1 MSAREFNRREFG
13 AGLAGILVAFSMAP
27 SLSPAAE
34 TGRGLPGMLAAN
46 RRLDAWLRIDPLGT
60 VTVYTGRV
68 ELGQGN
74 ITALAQIVAEEL
86 DVALER
92 VRMIPV
98 DTMRSPNEGTTAG
111 SNSIEAGGAALRA
124 AAAEARAIVLKRA
137 GERLMAPADT
147 LIVNDGIIIARN
159 APGRISYWELA
170 GEISLQQDA
179 TGSVAPKPP
188 AEHKLVGTAA
198 QRLDIPGKVAGE
210 PMYVHDMRLPGM
222 VFGRVVR
229 PPSPNAQLMSV
240 DQASVAAM
248 PGVIRVVRDGRF
260 LGVVAEREEQ
270 AIAAREALAKAA
282 RWQMPSDLPDPARV
296 HEHLKGLKGIETETV
311 NEKIGPAPAPV
322 KTHAATYRKPYL
334 AHASIGPSCAVAGLV
349 DNVWTV
355 WSHTQGPYPLRGDLA
370 KVARVPVERV
380 RVIHSQGAGCYGHNG
395 ADDVALDALLM
406 SVATQGRIIKVQ
418 WMRDDEFGWEPFGSA
433 MEMSVRAG
441 LDADGAVV
449 DWQYDVWTCPHNMR
463 PGNPRGMNL
472 LAAGHLAMPFARP
485 KPVEAALP
493 GGGGDRNAV
502 PCYEFP
508 KQAIVD
514 HFITEMPLRTSALR
528 TLGGFGN
535 VFAHESF
542 MDELAHLAGADP
554 VEFRLKHLKDERGR
568 AVVEAAAKKA
578 GWQKGALS
586 DGIRGR
592 GVAYS
597 RYETIKAYV
606 AVVVDVAV
614 DRASGQVKVERV
626 TAAVDSGQIINTDGL
641 TNQIEGGIIQGV
653 SWTLKEAVKFDRQKI
668 TTRDWASYP
677 ILTFSEVPAVDVVL
691 IDRPEQRSLGSGEA
705 SQGPTPAAIANA
717 IFHATGARLRD
728 LPFTPDRVK
737 AAIQRG

>member
-1 MSAREFNRREFG
+1 MSARELSRREFG
-13 AGLAGILVAFSMAP
+13 AGLAGILVAFSMTPAL
-27 SLSPAAE
+27 SLAAE
-34 TGRGLPGMLAAN
+34 TVRGLPAMLTAN

-86 DVALER
+86 DIAFER

-111 SNSIEAGGAALRA
+111 SNSIEAGGAALRM

-137 GERLMAPADT
+137 GERLMAPADS
-147 LIVNDGIIIARN
+147 LIVNDGIIVAKDG
-159 APGRISYWELA
+159 PGRISYWELA
-170 GEISLQQDA
+170 QEVTLRQDA
-179 TGSVAPKPP
+179 TGSVAPKP
-188 AEHKLVGTAA
+188 ASQHKLVGTPAA
-198 QRLDIPGKVAGE
+198 RLDIPGKVAGE
-210 PMYVHDMRLPGM
+210 PIFVHDLRLPGM

-229 PPSPNAQLMSV
+229 PPSPNAQLLSV
-240 DQASVAAM
+240 DQAAVAAM

-270 AIAAREALAKAA
+270 AIDARDVLASVA
-282 RWQMPSDLPDPARV
+282 RWQVPSDLPDPSRV
-296 HEHLKGLKGIETETV
+296 HEHLRGLRGIETETV
-311 NEKIGPAPAPV
+311 NEKTGVAGTAA
-322 KTHAATYRKPYL
+322 KTHTATYTKPYL

-370 KVARVPVERV
+370 KVTDVPVERV
-380 RVIHSQGAGCYGHNG
+380 RVIHAQGAGCYGHNG

-406 SVATQGRIIKVQ
+406 SVATQGRIVKVQ

-433 MEMSVRAG
+433 MEMSVHAG
-441 LDADGAVV
+441 IDAGGTVV

-493 GGGGDRNAV
+493 AGGGDRNAV
-502 PCYEFP
+502 PCYEFAN
-508 KQAIVD
+508 QRIVD

-542 MDELAHLAGADP
+542 MDELAHLAEADP

-568 AVVEAAAKKA
+568 AVLEAAARKA
-578 GWQKGALS
+578 GWQKSARS
-586 DGIRGR
+586 DGTKGR

-606 AVVVDVAV
+606 AVVVDVTV
-614 DRASGQVKVERV
+614 DQASGQVKVERV

-641 TNQIEGGIIQGV
+641 TNQIEGGIVQGV

-691 IDRPEQRSLGSGEA
+691 IDRPEERPLGSGEA

-737 AAIQRG
+737 AAMGRG

>member
-1 MSAREFNRREFG
+1 MSAPRVSRRDFV
-13 AGLAGILVAFSMAP
+13 AGVAGVVVAFSMAP
-27 SLSPAAE
+27 HLSRAAQ
-34 TGRGLPGMLAAN
+34 TGAGLPAMLANN
-46 RRLDAWLRIDPLGT
+46 RRLDAWLSIDPVGT

-74 ITALAQIVAEEL
+74 LTALAQIVADEL

-92 VRMIPV
+92 VRMMPV

-124 AAAEARAIVLKRA
+124 AAAEARAIVLRRA
-137 GERLMAPADT
+137 AERLSAPVES
-147 LIVNDGIIIARN
+147 LIVTDGIIIAKD

-170 GEISLQQDA
+170 GEISLRQDA
-179 TGSVAPKPP
+179 TGSVAAKP
-188 AEHKLVGTAA
+188 ASAHKVVGTAA
-198 QRLDIPGKVAGE
+198 QRIDIPGKVTGA
-210 PMYVHDMRLPGM
+210 PAFVHDLRLPGM

-229 PPSPNAQLMSV
+229 PPSDYAQLISV
-240 DQASVAAM
+240 DEASVAGM

-270 AIAAREALAKAA
+270 AIAAREALARAA
-282 RWQMPSDLPDPARV
+282 RWRVPAALPDPARLHDYLKSLRGIDTQTV
-296 HEHLKGLKGIETETV
+296 HEKRG
-311 NEKIGPAPAPV
+311 AAQAAV
-322 KTHAATYRKPYL
+322 KTHGATYTKPYL
-334 AHASIGPSCAVAGLV
+334 AHASMGPSCAVAGLI

-355 WSHTQGPYPLRGDLA
+355 WSHTQGPYPLRGDIA
-370 KVARVPVERV
+370 KVIGVPQERL
-380 RVIHSQGAGCYGHNG
+380 RVIHAQGAGCYGHNG
-395 ADDVALDALLM
+395 ADDVALDAALL

-418 WMRDDEFGWEPFGSA
+418 WMRDDEFGWEPLGSA
-433 MEMSVRAG
+433 MSMSARAS
-441 LDADGAVV
+441 LDAGGSIV

-463 PGNPRGMNL
+463 PGHRTGVNMLASAPLAKPFPRG
-472 LAAGHLAMPFARP
+472 
-485 KPVEAALP
+485 KPVEAPLP
-493 GGGGDRNAV
+493 AGGGDRNAV

-508 KQAIVD
+508 NQKIVD

-554 VEFRLKHLKDERGR
+554 VAFRLKHLQDERAR
-568 AVVEAAAKKA
+568 AVLEAAAMKA
-578 GWQKGALS
+578 GWNAGARS
-586 DGIRGR
+586 DGTRGR
-592 GVAYS
+592 GVAFS

-606 AVVVDVAV
+606 AVIADVAV
-614 DRASGQVKVERV
+614 DRATGEVRVERV
-626 TAAVDSGQIINTDGL
+626 TAAADAGQIINPDGL
-641 TNQIEGGIIQGV
+641 SNQIEGGVIQGV
-653 SWTLKEAVKFDRQKI
+653 SWTLKEEVKFDRERI
-668 TTRDWASYP
+668 LTRDWASYP

-691 IDRPEQRSLGSGEA
+691 IDRSEERSLGAGEA

-728 LPFTPDRVK
+728 LPFTPERVK
-737 AAIQRG
+737 AALPP